1 MLSEL
6 SQKGKENKTTKKPIR
21 VLHVGKRQPSFLLS
35 CPEWLHGGWG
45 NPSHPFHVLRRPFKP
60 SGPAR
65 SSQTILVR
73 IKTQKQKSRRVN
85 RDAFHFVRGSRLLD
99 CSRGS
104 EVGFHLPLRKTGIE
118 VGVGWNDAPEDPES
132 RSFLV

>member
-65 SSQTILVR
+65 SRQTILVR

-85 RDAFHFVRGSRLLD
+85 RDAFHFVRGKQTSGLQQ
-99 CSRGS
+99 
-104 EVGFHLPLRKTGIE
+104 
-118 VGVGWNDAPEDPES
+118 GVGSRVPPSPEED
-132 RSFLV
+132 RDRGGGRLK